1 MEATVA
7 ITTKNRA
14 AELRD
19 ALKSVYAQDVPVEVI
34 VVDDGSEDDTS
45 AVVQAEYP
53 QVKLIRHENSI
64 GLVESRN
71 EAAQAA
77 TTPFIFSIDDDAVF
91 TDPGTV
97 RRALTYFEDERVG
110 ALAMPYVNVR
120 IDPEVISGC
129 PEDDV
134 AYVTFTFVGTAHAH
148 RRGVFL
154 EVGGYRGS
162 LRHWGEERD
171 YCIRLYDA
179 GYLVALTRTAP
190 IHHFV
195 SPKRDPGFGLRYLF
209 RNQVLFPLL
218 NAPFPSV
225 LWHLGRAGAWNLVQ
239 LFKRPRFAGLWFQ
252 ALGDVVFGLPRH
264 LKAREPV
271 AAATFSLAMRL
282 HQARWMP
289 KEVVLPQLRQPGPP
303 SH

>member
-14 AELRD
+14 PELRD
-19 ALKSVYAQDVPVEVI
+19 ALQSVYAQDVPVEVI
-34 VVDDGSEDDTS
+34 VVDDGSDDDTS
-45 AVVQAEYP
+45 AVVAKDFP
-53 QVKLIRHENSI
+53 QVKLIRHETSV

-71 EAAQAA
+71 EAAEAA
-77 TTPFIFSIDDDAVF
+77 STPYIFSIDDDAIF
-91 TDPGTV
+91 TEAGTV
-97 RRALTYFEDERVG
+97 RQALTYFADARVG
-110 ALAMPYVNVR
+110 ALAMPYINVR
-120 IDPEVISGC
+120 LGPEVISGC
-129 PEDDV
+129 PDDDV

-148 RRGVFL
+148 RRSVFRQ
-154 EVGGYRGS
+154 VGGYRGS

-195 SPKRDPGFGLRYLF
+195 SPKRDPGFGLRYLY
-209 RNQVLFPLL
+209 RNQALFPLL

-225 LWHLGRAGAWNLVQ
+225 MWHLGRAGAWNVAQ
-239 LFKRPRFAGLWFQ
+239 LLTKPRFAGLWFQ
-252 ALGDVVFGLPRH
+252 ALGDVLFGLPRY

-271 AAATFSLAMRL
+271 ASATFSLAMRL

-289 KEVVLPQLRQPGPP
+289 KDNVLPQLRQPSSPP
-303 SH
+303 D